1 MHKNIYNTRKRYRQ
15 RARER
20 LSFFIKASLVI
31 LVIGLIAIW
40 VGKNYSSGQSSS
52 LQQKITEQNKEI
64 QTLQEDLLSARADS
78 QTAMS
83 RYVQLREEVSKELP
97 NEGPLRELVALI
109 RERLD
114 EGMDPE
120 RLRFILESARPPRN
134 CVDAAI
140 KRFVVI
146 IPNYK
151 GPESGITLGEDDVI
165 SVAGKGIA
173 AKNDEGEDEAWFDPA
188 KPVSITFSTSSGLSE
203 TKEGVFPIY
212 HSLVVGD
219 KEYRFTIDEGTQ
231 SFAKV
236 TFDHCDYP

>member
-1 MHKNIYNTRKRYRQ
+1 MHKNVYNTRKRYRQ

-20 LSFFIKASLVI
+20 FSFFIKACLVVLI
-31 LVIGLIAIW
+31 ISLIAIW
-40 VGKNYSSGQSSS
+40 VGKNYGSGQTGALKQKLS
-52 LQQKITEQNKEI
+52 LQDKDIEA
-64 QTLQEDLLSARADS
+64 LQEELLSARANS

-83 RYVQLREEVSKELP
+83 RYVQLREEISKELP
-97 NEGPLRELVALI
+97 NEGPLRELVSLI
-109 RERLD
+109 RTRLD

-120 RLRFILESARPPRN
+120 RLRFILKSARPPRN
-134 CVDAAI
+134 CVDAAT

-146 IPNYK
+146 TPNYK
-151 GPESGITLGEDDVI
+151 GPESGISLGESDVI
-165 SVAGKGIA
+165 SVAGKGQA
-173 AKNDEGEDEAWFDPA
+173 AKNNEGQDEAWFDPA
-188 KPVSITFSTSSGLSE
+188 KPVSITFSTNSGLTE

>member
-1 MHKNIYNTRKRYRQ
+1 MHKNVYNTRKRYRQ

-20 LSFFIKASLVI
+20 LSFLIKACLIVLV
-31 LVIGLIAIW
+31 VSLIAIW
-40 VGKNYSSGQSSS
+40 VGKNYGSGQTGALKQKLS
-52 LQQKITEQNKEI
+52 QQDKDI
-64 QTLQEDLLSARADS
+64 QGLQEDLLSARADS

-83 RYVQLREEVSKELP
+83 RYVQLREEISKELP

-109 RERLD
+109 RTRLD

-120 RLRFILESARPPRN
+120 RLRFILGEG
-134 CVDAAI
+134 DA
-140 KRFVVI
+140 
-146 IPNYK
+146 
-151 GPESGITLGEDDVI
+151 I
-165 SVAGKGIA
+165 SVAGKGQS
-173 AKNDEGEDEAWFDPA
+173 AKDNEGQDEAWFDPG
-188 KPVSITFSTSSGLSE
+188 KPLSITFSTDSGLTE